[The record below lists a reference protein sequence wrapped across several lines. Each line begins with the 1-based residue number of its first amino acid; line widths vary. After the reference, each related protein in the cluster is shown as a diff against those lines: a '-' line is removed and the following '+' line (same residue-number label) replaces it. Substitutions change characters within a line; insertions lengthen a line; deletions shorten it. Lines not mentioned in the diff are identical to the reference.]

1 MEEKFEV
8 NAEDV
13 ELESA
18 TFKESARRS
27 QSLWEDLPRNPA
39 KYRVLTGE
47 RPTGPL
53 HIGHLFGTVAN
64 RVRIQN
70 LGATTFIVI
79 ADYQV
84 LTDRDTA
91 DAVSANVHQ
100 AILDYLAAGLDPENG
115 RTFFFSHSHIP
126 ELNQLLL
133 PFMALV
139 TTAELDRNPTVKEEI
154 KAAGLRQVNALM
166 YTYPIHQ
173 AADILFCKGNVVPV
187 GRDQLPHLE
196 LTRKI
201 ARRFNERFSPA
212 APVFPVPD
220 ALLSEVPVVLGT
232 DGQKMSKSRGNTVL
246 LKMTAEETAK
256 AIKGAKTDSERQI
269 TYDPQNRP
277 EVANLLRL
285 VAICGNETPEAVAE
299 RIGDGGS
306 GRLKALLTEA
316 LNTTLAPI
324 RERRG
329 RYAGDMAY
337 VQAVLRKGV
346 QRAREEGITT
356 LAQVRKAMNMDHGLD
371 EAPSEQGK
379 CTLLGEERPR
389 DQVDQLR
396 PPSREK

>member
-1 MEEKFEV
+1 MSEASADAKVDEKFQV
-8 NAEDV
+8 NAEDL
-13 ELESA
+13 EFESA
-18 TFKESARRS
+18 TFKESAKRS
-27 QSLWEDLPRNPA
+27 QAVWEDLPKNPH

-91 DAVSANVHQ
+91 DAVGSNVRE
-100 AILDYLAAGLDPENG
+100 AILDYLAAGLDPDNG
-115 RTFFFSHSHIP
+115 RTFFFSHSHVP

-133 PFMALV
+133 PFMSLV

-154 KAAGLRQVNALM
+154 RAAGLRQVNALM

-201 ARRFNERFSPA
+201 ARRFNERFA
-212 APVFPVPD
+212 AANPIFPVPD
-220 ALLSEVPVVLGT
+220 ALLSDLPVVLGT
-232 DGQKMSKSRGNTVL
+232 DGQKMSKSRGNSIM
-246 LKMTAEETAK
+246 LKMGADETAK
-256 AIKGAKTDSERQI
+256 VIKGAKTDADRNI

-285 VAICGNETPEAVAE
+285 IGICTEEAPEAVAAS
-299 RIGDGGS
+299 IGDGG
-306 GRLKALLTEA
+306 GGKLKALLTET
-316 LNTTLAPI
+316 LNAYLDPI
-324 RERRG
+324 RERRA
-329 RYAGDMAY
+329 RYAKDPGY
-337 VQAVLRKGV
+337 VSEALKKGV
-346 QRAREEGITT
+346 ARAREEGVTT
-356 LAQVRKAMNMDHGLD
+356 LAQVRRAMNMDHGLD
-371 EAPSEQGK
+371 
-379 CTLLGEERPR
+379 
-389 DQVDQLR
+389 
-396 PPSREK
+396 

>member
-27 QSLWEDLPRNPA
+27 QTLWEDLPRNPA

-53 HIGHLFGTVAN
+53 HVGHLFGTVAN

-84 LTDRDTA
+84 ITDRDTV
-91 DAVSANVHQ
+91 DTLSANVNE
-100 AILDYLAAGLDPENG
+100 AILDYLASGLDPENG

-133 PFMALV
+133 PFMSLV
-139 TTAELDRNPTVKEEI
+139 TTAELDRNPTVKDEI
-154 KAAGLRQVNALM
+154 KAAGLRQVSALM

-201 ARRFNERFSPA
+201 ARRFNDRFSPK
-212 APVFPVPD
+212 APIFPVPD
-220 ALLSEVPVVLGT
+220 ALLSDLPVVLGT
-232 DGQKMSKSRGNTVL
+232 DGQKMSKSRGNSIM
-246 LKMTAEETAK
+246 LKMTADETAK
-256 AIKGAKTDSERQI
+256 AIKGAKTDGERNI
-269 TYDPQNRP
+269 AYEPQNRP

-285 VAICGNETPEAVAE
+285 IAICTGDSPEAVAE
-299 RIGDGGS
+299 RIGDGG
-306 GRLKALLTEA
+306 GGKLKALLTEA
-316 LNTTLAPI
+316 LNAYLAPI
-324 RERRG
+324 REQRA
-329 RYAGDMAY
+329 RYAQDPVY
-337 VQAVLRKGV
+337 VKNVLRKGV
-346 QRAREEGITT
+346 DRAREEGIAT
-356 LAQVRKAMNMDHGLD
+356 LKQVRKAMNMDHGLD
-371 EAPSEQGK
+371 
-379 CTLLGEERPR
+379 
-389 DQVDQLR
+389 
-396 PPSREK
+396 

>member
-1 MEEKFEV
+1 MEDKFEV
-8 NAEDV
+8 KAEDV
-13 ELESA
+13 EFESA
-18 TFKESARRS
+18 TFKEAARRS
-27 QSLWEDLPRNPA
+27 QAVWADLPQNPLT
-39 KYRVLTGE
+39 YRVLTGE

-53 HIGHLFGTVAN
+53 HIGHLFGTVSN

-84 LTDRDTA
+84 LTDRDSA
-91 DAVSANVHQ
+91 DAVGDNVHEV
-100 AILDYLAAGLDPENG
+100 ILDYLASGLEPDNG

-133 PFMALV
+133 PFMSLV

-212 APVFPVPD
+212 APIFPVPD
-220 ALLSEVPVVLGT
+220 ALLSDLPVVLGT
-232 DGQKMSKSRGNTVL
+232 DGQKMSKSRGNAIM
-246 LKMTAEETAK
+246 LKMTAEETAR
-256 AIKGAKTDSERQI
+256 AVKGAKTDADRNI
-269 TYDPQNRP
+269 TYDPINRP

-285 VAICGNETPEAVAE
+285 IAICTGESPEAIAQ
-299 RIGDGGS
+299 RIGDGG
-306 GRLKALLTEA
+306 GGKLKAMLTEA
-316 LNTTLAPI
+316 LNTHLAPL
-324 RERRG
+324 RERRA
-329 RYAGDMAY
+329 RYAADRAY
-337 VQAVLRKGV
+337 VQEVLRKGV
-346 QRAREEGITT
+346 RRAREEGIAT
-356 LAQVRKAMNMDHGLD
+356 LVQVRKAMHMDHGLD
-371 EAPSEQGK
+371 
-379 CTLLGEERPR
+379 
-389 DQVDQLR
+389 
-396 PPSREK
+396 

>member
-1 MEEKFEV
+1 MDEKFEV

-13 ELESA
+13 ATESA

-27 QSLWEDLPRNPA
+27 QALWEDLPKNPG

-64 RVRIQN
+64 RVRIQD

-91 DAVSANVHQ
+91 ESVGANVSE

-115 RTFFFSHSHIP
+115 RTHFFSHSHIP

-133 PFMALV
+133 PFMSLV
-139 TTAELDRNPTVKEEI
+139 STAELDRNPTVKEEI
-154 KAAGLRQVNALM
+154 RAAGLREVNALM

-201 ARRFNERFSPA
+201 ARRFNERYSPGT
-212 APVFPVPD
+212 PLFPVPD
-220 ALLSEVPVVLGT
+220 ALLSELPVVLGT
-232 DGQKMSKSRGNTVL
+232 DGQKMSKSRGNSIM
-246 LKMTAEETAK
+246 LKMSAEETAK
-256 AIKGAKTDSERQI
+256 VIKGAKTDADRNI
-269 TYDPQNRP
+269 TYDPVNRP

-285 VAICGNETPEAVAE
+285 IATCSGDSPEAVAA
-299 RIGDGGS
+299 RIGDGG
-306 GRLKALLTEA
+306 GGKLKATLTEA
-316 LNTTLAPI
+316 LNAHLAPI

-329 RYAGDMAY
+329 RFAQDLSY
-337 VQAVLRKGV
+337 VRSVLRRGV
-346 QRAREEGITT
+346 ERAREEGQRT
-356 LAQVRKAMNMDHGLD
+356 LKEVRRVMNMDHGLD
-371 EAPSEQGK
+371 
-379 CTLLGEERPR
+379 
-389 DQVDQLR
+389 
-396 PPSREK
+396 

>member
-8 NAEDV
+8 DAEDV
-13 ELESA
+13 EFESA

-27 QSLWEDLPRNPA
+27 QAVWEDLPKHPA

-64 RVRIQN
+64 RVRIQE

-91 DAVSANVHQ
+91 DTVGANVREV
-100 AILDYLAAGLDPENG
+100 ILDYLASGLDPDNG

-133 PFMALV
+133 PFMSLV

-154 KAAGLRQVNALM
+154 RSAGLRQVNALM

-173 AADILFCKGNVVPV
+173 AADILFCKGNLVPV

-201 ARRFNERFSPA
+201 ARRFNERFAPKE
-212 APVFPVPD
+212 PVFPVPD
-220 ALLSEVPVVLGT
+220 ALLSELPVVLGT
-232 DGQKMSKSRGNTVL
+232 DGQKMSKSRGNTIM
-246 LKMTAEETAK
+246 LKMSADETAK
-256 AIKGAKTDSERQI
+256 AIKGAKTDADRNI
-269 TYDPQNRP
+269 AYDPQNRP

-285 VAICGNETPEAVAE
+285 IGICSGEAPEAVAA
-299 RIGDGGS
+299 RIGDGG
-306 GRLKALLTEA
+306 GGKLKATLTEA
-316 LNTTLAPI
+316 LNAYLAPL
-324 RERRG
+324 RERRA
-329 RYAGDMAY
+329 RYTAEPAY
-337 VQAVLRKGV
+337 VSSVLKKGV
-346 QRAREEGITT
+346 ERAREEGVVT
-356 LAQVRKAMNMDHGLD
+356 LRQVRRAMNMDHGLD
-371 EAPSEQGK
+371 
-379 CTLLGEERPR
+379 
-389 DQVDQLR
+389 
-396 PPSREK
+396 

>member
-8 NAEDV
+8 NLDDLEQ
-13 ELESA
+13 ESA
-18 TFKESARRS
+18 TFREASRRS
-27 QSLWEDLPRNPA
+27 QAIWEDLPKHPE

-53 HIGHLFGTVAN
+53 HIGHLFGTLAN

-91 DAVSANVHQ
+91 EAVGANVHEV
-100 AILDYLAAGLDPENG
+100 ILDYLAAGLDPDNG

-133 PFMALV
+133 PFMSLV

-166 YTYPIHQ
+166 YTYPMHQ
-173 AADILFCKGNVVPV
+173 AADILHCKGNVVPV

-201 ARRFNERFSPA
+201 ARRFNDRF
-212 APVFPVPD
+212 APDQPIFPVPD
-220 ALLSEVPVVLGT
+220 ALLSDLPMVLGT
-232 DGQKMSKSRGNTVL
+232 DGQKMSKSRNNAIM
-246 LKMTAEETAK
+246 LKMTADETAK
-256 AIKGAKTDSERQI
+256 AIKGAKTDPDRNIS
-269 TYDPQNRP
+269 YDPANRP

-285 VAICGNETPEAVAE
+285 VSICTGEAPEAIAA
-299 RIGDGGS
+299 RIGAGG
-306 GRLKALLTEA
+306 GGKLKAELTEA
-316 LNTTLAPI
+316 LNAHLAPM
-324 RERRG
+324 RERRN
-329 RYAGDMAY
+329 RFAQDPAY
-337 VQAVLRKGV
+337 VTDVLRRGV
-346 QRAREEGITT
+346 ARSREEGIRT
-356 LAQVRKAMNMDHGLD
+356 LKEVRKAMNMDHGLD
-371 EAPSEQGK
+371 
-379 CTLLGEERPR
+379 
-389 DQVDQLR
+389 
-396 PPSREK
+396 

>member
-8 NAEDV
+8 DAEDV
-13 ELESA
+13 AFESA

-27 QSLWEDLPRNPA
+27 QAVWEDLPKNPQ

-64 RVRIQN
+64 RVRIQE

-91 DAVSANVHQ
+91 DAVGANVHEVL
-100 AILDYLAAGLDPENG
+100 LDYLASGLDPENG
-115 RTFFFSHSHIP
+115 RTFFFSHSHVP

-133 PFMALV
+133 PFMSLV
-139 TTAELDRNPTVKEEI
+139 TTAELDRNPTVKDEI
-154 KAAGLRQVNALM
+154 RAAGLRQVNALM

-201 ARRFNERFSPA
+201 ARRFNDRFAPKSPI
-212 APVFPVPD
+212 FPVPD
-220 ALLSEVPVVLGT
+220 ALLSEMPLVLGT
-232 DGQKMSKSRGNTVL
+232 DGQKMSKSRGNAIM
-246 LKMTAEETAK
+246 LKMTADETAK
-256 AIKGAKTDSERQI
+256 AIKGAKTDADRRI

-285 VAICGNETPEAVAE
+285 VGICTAEAPEVVAE
-299 RIGDGGS
+299 RIGDGG
-306 GRLKALLTEA
+306 GGKLKAALTEA
-316 LNTTLAPI
+316 LNAYLAPL
-324 RERRG
+324 RERRA
-329 RYAGDMAY
+329 RFAADPAY
-337 VQAVLRKGV
+337 VLGVLRQGV
-346 QRAREEGITT
+346 ARARAEGIQT
-356 LAQVRKAMNMDHGLD
+356 LAEVRKAMNMDHGLD
-371 EAPSEQGK
+371 
-379 CTLLGEERPR
+379 
-389 DQVDQLR
+389 
-396 PPSREK
+396 

>member
-1 MEEKFEV
+1 MGCARIAGSSVLEKTVEVKFEI

-13 ELESA
+13 EHESA
-18 TFKESARRS
+18 TFRESLKRS
-27 QSLWEDLPRNPA
+27 QAIWQDLPRNPA
-39 KYRVLTGE
+39 KYRVLTGD
-47 RPTGPL
+47 RPTGSL

-91 DAVSANVHQ
+91 ESVGANVRE
-100 AILDYLAAGLDPENG
+100 IVLDYLAAGLDPENG

-133 PFMALV
+133 PFMSLV
-139 TTAELDRNPTVKEEI
+139 TTGELDRNPTVKDEI
-154 KAAGLRQVNALM
+154 RAAGLRQVNALM

-212 APVFPVPD
+212 APIFPVPD

-232 DGQKMSKSRGNTVL
+232 DGQKMSKSRNNAIL
-246 LKMTAEETAK
+246 LKMSPDETAK
-256 AIKGAKTDSERQI
+256 LIKGAKTDSDRNI
-269 TYDPQNRP
+269 TYEPQTRP

-285 VAICGNETPEAVAE
+285 IAICTGEAPEAIAQ
-299 RIGDGGS
+299 RIGDGG
-306 GRLKALLTEA
+306 GGKLKALLTES
-316 LNTTLAPI
+316 LNAHLAPI
-324 RERRG
+324 RERRA
-329 RYAGDMAY
+329 RYAADPAY
-337 VQAVLRKGV
+337 LHEALRKGV
-346 QRAREEGITT
+346 ERARQEAIAT
-356 LAQVRKAMNMDHGLD
+356 LDEVRKAMNMDHGL
-371 EAPSEQGK
+371 QG
-379 CTLLGEERPR
+379 
-389 DQVDQLR
+389 
-396 PPSREK
+396 

>member
-1 MEEKFEV
+1 METKFELE
-8 NAEDV
+8 ADDV

-18 TFKESARRS
+18 TFKEAARRS
-27 QSLWEDLPRNPA
+27 QALWNDLPRNPL

-84 LTDRDTA
+84 LTDRDVA
-91 DAVSANVHQ
+91 DAVGSNVREL
-100 AILDYLAAGLDPENG
+100 ILDYLASGLDPENG

-379 CTLLGEERPR
+379 CTLLGEERPW

>member
-8 NAEDV
+8 NSEDV
-13 ELESA
+13 EFESA
-18 TFKESARRS
+18 TFKEAARRS
-27 QSLWEDLPRNPA
+27 QALWEDLPRNPA

-91 DAVSANVHQ
+91 DAVSANVHE
-100 AILDYLAAGLDPENG
+100 AILDYLASGLDPESG

-133 PFMALV
+133 PFMSLV

-196 LTRKI
+196 LTRKV
-201 ARRFNERFSPA
+201 ARRFNERFSPKQ
-212 APVFPVPD
+212 PLFPVPD
-220 ALLSEVPVVLGT
+220 ALLSDLPVVLGT
-232 DGQKMSKSRGNTVL
+232 DGQKMSKSRGNSIM
-246 LKMTAEETAK
+246 LKMTPEETAK
-256 AIKGAKTDSERQI
+256 VIKGAKTDADRNI
-269 TYDPQNRP
+269 AYDPQNRP

-285 VAICGNETPEAVAE
+285 IAICSNESPEAVAQ
-299 RIGDGGS
+299 RIGDGG
-306 GRLKALLTEA
+306 GGKLKALLTES
-316 LNTTLAPI
+316 LNAYLAPI
-324 RERRG
+324 RERRARFAADPG
-329 RYAGDMAY
+329 Y
-337 VQAVLRKGV
+337 VRSVLRKGV
-346 QRAREEGITT
+346 ERAREEGIVT
-356 LAQVRKAMNMDHGLD
+356 LKQVRKAMNMDHGLD
-371 EAPSEQGK
+371 
-379 CTLLGEERPR
+379 
-389 DQVDQLR
+389 
-396 PPSREK
+396 

>member
-1 MEEKFEV
+1 MEEKFEI

-27 QSLWEDLPRNPA
+27 QALWEDLPRNPG

-47 RPTGPL
+47 RPTGAL

-70 LGATTFIVI
+70 MGATTFIVI

-91 DAVSANVHQ
+91 DAVSANVHEV
-100 AILDYLAAGLDPENG
+100 ILDYLASGLDPENG
-115 RTFFFSHSHIP
+115 RTFFFSHSHVP

-133 PFMALV
+133 PFMSLV

-154 KAAGLRQVNALM
+154 RAAGLRQVNALM

-201 ARRFNERFSPA
+201 ARRFNERFSPQ
-212 APVFPVPD
+212 APIFPVPD
-220 ALLSEVPVVLGT
+220 ALLSELPLVLGT
-232 DGQKMSKSRGNTVL
+232 DGQKMSKSRGNSIL
-246 LKMTAEETAK
+246 LKMTADETAR
-256 AIKGAKTDSERQI
+256 AVKGAKTDADRHI
-269 TYDPQNRP
+269 VYDPQNRP

-285 VAICGNETPEAVAE
+285 VAICTGESPEAVAD
-299 RIGDGGS
+299 RVGDGG
-306 GRLKALLTEA
+306 GGKLKALLTEA
-316 LNTTLAPI
+316 LNAHLEPL
-324 RERRG
+324 RERRA
-329 RYAGDMAY
+329 RFAADPAY
-337 VQAVLRKGV
+337 VRNVLRRGV
-346 QRAREEGITT
+346 ERAREEAITT
-356 LAQVRKAMNMDHGLD
+356 LEQVREAMNMAHGLH
-371 EAPSEQGK
+371 
-379 CTLLGEERPR
+379 
-389 DQVDQLR
+389 
-396 PPSREK
+396 

>member
-1 MEEKFEV
+1 MEEKFIT

-13 ELESA
+13 EGESA
-18 TFKESARRS
+18 TFLEASRRS
-27 QSLWEDLPRNPA
+27 QAIWEDLPKHPS

-53 HIGHLFGTVAN
+53 HIGHLFGTLAN
-64 RVRIQN
+64 RVRIQE

-84 LTDRDTA
+84 LTDRDSA
-91 DAVSANVHQ
+91 ENVGANVREV
-100 AILDYLAAGLDPENG
+100 ILDYLASGLDPENG

-133 PFMALV
+133 PFMNLV

-154 KAAGLRQVNALM
+154 KAAGLKQVNALM

-201 ARRFNERFSPA
+201 ARRFNDRFA
-212 APVFPVPD
+212 ADAPVFPIPD
-220 ALLSEVPVVLGT
+220 ALLSDIPLVLGT
-232 DGQKMSKSRGNTVL
+232 DGQKMSKSRGNTIM

-256 AIKGAKTDSERQI
+256 VIKGAKTDADRNI
-269 TYDPQNRP
+269 AYDPQNRP

-285 VAICGNETPEAVAE
+285 ISICTGEAPESIAAG
-299 RIGDGGS
+299 IGDGG
-306 GRLKALLTEA
+306 GGKLKAALTEA
-316 LNTTLAPI
+316 LNAHLAPM
-324 RERRG
+324 RERRA
-329 RYAGDMAY
+329 RYAKDPAY
-337 VQAVLRKGV
+337 VQDVLRRGIA
-346 QRAREEGITT
+346 RAREEGIAT
-356 LAQVRKAMNMDHGLD
+356 LKQVRKGMNMDHGLD
-371 EAPSEQGK
+371 G
-379 CTLLGEERPR
+379 
-389 DQVDQLR
+389 
-396 PPSREK
+396 

>member
-8 NAEDV
+8 NAEDL
-13 ELESA
+13 EQESA

-27 QSLWEDLPRNPA
+27 QALWEDLPVHPE

-53 HIGHLFGTVAN
+53 HIGHLFGTIAN

-91 DAVSANVHQ
+91 DAVNTNVHE

-115 RTFFFSHSHIP
+115 RTFFFSHSHVP

-133 PFMALV
+133 PFMSLV
-139 TTAELDRNPTVKEEI
+139 TTAELDRNPTVKDEI

-201 ARRFNERFSPA
+201 ARRFNERFAPK

-220 ALLSEVPVVLGT
+220 ALLSELPVVLGT
-232 DGQKMSKSRGNTVL
+232 DGQKMSKSRGNTVM
-246 LKMTAEETAK
+246 LKMTADETAK
-256 AIKGAKTDSERQI
+256 AIKGAKTDADRRI

-285 VAICGNETPEAVAE
+285 IGICSGEAPEAIAD
-299 RIGDGGS
+299 RIGDGG
-306 GRLKALLTEA
+306 GGKLKALLTEA
-316 LNTTLAPI
+316 LNAYLAPL
-324 RERRG
+324 RERRV
-329 RYAGDMAY
+329 RYAGDAAY
-337 VQAVLRKGV
+337 VRSVLRKGV
-346 QRAREEGITT
+346 ERAREEAVVT
-356 LAQVRKAMNMDHGLD
+356 LKQVRKAMNMDHGLD
-371 EAPSEQGK
+371 
-379 CTLLGEERPR
+379 
-389 DQVDQLR
+389 
-396 PPSREK
+396 